1 MIGRL
6 IGIAE
11 QVGEGRCLVDVNG
24 VGYVVFCSTRTLGN
38 LPKPPV
44 AAALLIET
52 VVREDAITLYG
63 FADSAERD
71 WFLKLV
77 TVQGVGPKLAMAV
90 LSALLPDQLA
100 SVLLTNDIASL
111 RKISGVG
118 PNLAKRLATELNS
131 YATAQPSKRPIMA
144 TTDNSHPQNVS
155 SDAVS
160 ALLNLGYRRFEA
172 EAAVAAASETLGISA
187 TLDALIRD
195 GLKRLAR

>member
-24 VGYVVFCSTRTLGN
+24 VGYVVLCSMRTLGN

-44 AAALLIET
+44 AVALLIET
-52 VVREDAITLYG
+52 MVREDAITLYG
-63 FADSAERD
+63 FADTAERD

-77 TVQGVGPKLAMAV
+77 TVQGVGPKLALAV

-131 YATAQPSKRPIMA
+131 YATTQPTKRPIMA
-144 TTDNSHPQNVS
+144 KTDNSHHPNAS
-155 SDAVS
+155 SDALS

-172 EAAVAAASETLGISA
+172 EAAVAAASETLGVSA